1 MYTTLAPAGDAPT
14 TPGNTETITEST
26 APSSRWC
33 CNVKVVL
40 YKQLRVATFQQNF
53 IFGAAGK

>member
-1 MYTTLAPAGDAPT
+1 MYTTLAPASGAPT

-40 YKQLRVATFQQNF
+40 YKQLHVATFQQNF
-53 IFGAAGK
+53 IFGAAGE